1 MIITTSHTN
10 NYDNDNYNKTTTNNI
25 QIGLSLSH
33 PPNIIHIS
41 MQILKNPKLS
51 KSIWLLRIKCR
62 FTIKKNRFKS
72 KNQHKNPNL
81 QYRNKKEIL
90 NIITCV
96 IKGFPTSRRV
106 VSKASRLPLPNEVE
120 CHH

>member
-10 NYDNDNYNKTTTNNI
+10 NYDNDNYNKTSTNNI

-62 FTIKKNRFKS
+62 FTIKKKKS
-72 KNQHKNPNL
+72 VQI
-81 QYRNKKEIL
+81 KES
-90 NIITCV
+90 TQE
-96 IKGFPTSRRV
+96 
-106 VSKASRLPLPNEVE
+106 SKSPISQQERDFE
-120 CHH
+120 HHNVCD